1 MQLDINISLDPVNDG
16 AAFLSKKIIRK
27 DEGSLVIATNGKSKI
42 LDCDD
47 TAEILDRLSEV
58 SHGEYLGNSDYM
70 AILNE
75 KKILN
80 VGGGKYF
87 IGSALI
93 LKGGEGGLNTLTG
106 DEYEEAKKEFENH
119 LVTLVCDGQE
129 FSALEL
135 L

>member
-1 MQLDINISLDPVNDG
+1 MFDINIALDPVNDG
-16 AAFLSKKIIRK
+16 AAFLTKKIIRK
-27 DEGSLVIATNGKSKI
+27 DEGSLVIATNGESSI

-47 TAEILDRLSEV
+47 TSDVLDRLSEV
-58 SHGEYLGNSDYM
+58 SHGEYMGNTDFM
-70 AILNE
+70 VILNE

-93 LKGGEGGLNTLTG
+93 LKGGEGGLVTLTG
-106 DEYEEAKKEFENH
+106 DEYEKAAKEFESH

-129 FSALEL
+129 FSAYEL
-135 L
+135 V

>member
-1 MQLDINISLDPVNDG
+1 MLDINIALDPMNDG
-16 AAFLSKKIIRK
+16 AAFLTKKIIRK
-27 DEGSLVIATNGKSKI
+27 DEGSLVIATNGESKI

-47 TAEILDRLSEV
+47 TAEMLDRLSEV
-58 SHGEYLGNSDYM
+58 SHGEYMGNTDYM
-70 AILNE
+70 VILNE

-93 LKGGEGGLNTLTG
+93 LKGGEGGLDTLTG
-106 DEYEEAKKEFENH
+106 NEYEKATKEFESH

-129 FSALEL
+129 FSAYEL
-135 L
+135 V